1 MKIEY
6 INPFIE
12 SVFGLF
18 TTMLECPVERGQLSV
33 ASETWNS
40 GDVTAIIGLSGLA
53 RGTVALSFPRET
65 AVAMVSRL
73 LQIDKA
79 DAGDSITDGVAELVN
94 IVAGS
99 AKAKFSTD
107 NSDSVISL
115 GLPTVIQGKEYTLG
129 YPPQA
134 TWLDVPFDSD
144 LGAFSMRVTFDLEV
158 SQKGKAA

>member
-18 TTMLECPVERGQLSV
+18 TTMLDCPIERGQLAV
-33 ASETWNS
+33 ASKTWDT
-40 GDVTAIIGLSGLA
+40 GDVTAIIGLSGPA
-53 RGTVALSFPRET
+53 RGTVALSFPRST

-73 LQIDKA
+73 LQIDEGE
-79 DAGDSITDGVAELVN
+79 AGDSITDGVAELVN

-99 AKAKFSTD
+99 AKAKFSIG
-107 NSDSVISL
+107 SGDSVISL
-115 GLPTVIQGKEYTLG
+115 GLPTVVQGREYSLG

-134 TWLDVPFDSD
+134 TWLDVPFESA
-144 LGAFSMRVTFDLEV
+144 LGSFSMRVTFDLQV
-158 SQKGKAA
+158 SQKGEAA